1 MAGEWRETT
10 LGEVTDF
17 VSGGTPSKDNPA
29 YWGGLVP
36 WVSAKDMKQFRLA
49 DTEDHLTEQGVSGT
63 KLAPAG
69 TTLLLVRGMTL
80 LNDVPICV
88 TRQAVAFNQDIKALR
103 PKPGVRNDFL
113 PYLLLGNKKQLLNLV
128 DLAGH
133 GTGRLNTV
141 ELNSLNV
148 VLPSE
153 PEQLAIARIL
163 VTLDDK
169 IELNRRMN
177 ETLEVM
183 CRSLFKSWFVD
194 FDPVRVKAEGR
205 DGGLPKDIADLFPET
220 FAPSENGQIPS
231 GWQLKP
237 IGEVASV
244 NGGSTPS
251 TKEPSYWDGG
261 THFWATPKDLSN
273 LKTPVLLDTERKIT
287 DSGLSQISSGLLPI
301 GTVLMSSRAPIGYLA
316 VAEVPVAI
324 NQGFIA
330 MKPNAGTSNLFLLRW
345 AESAHDLI
353 ASRANGS
360 TFLEISKSSFRP
372 ILVATPS
379 DAVMTEFDRIVRP
392 LHSRIVCNEQASR
405 TLAKLRDALLPKLIS
420 GELRIPD
427 AERIVGG
434 QV

>member
-17 VSGGTPSKDNPA
+17 ISGGTPSKDNPA

-49 DTEDHLTEQGVSGT
+49 DTEDHLTEQGVSST

-163 VTLDDK
+163 GTLDDK

-177 ETLEVM
+177 ETLEVTA
-183 CRSLFKSWFVD
+183 RTLFKSWFVD
-194 FDPVRVKAEGR
+194 FDPVRAKHERHDV
-205 DGGLPKDIADLFPET
+205 GLPKALADLFPDSFEDSGGDDVPKGWSVLGLDEIANFLNGLALQKFPPQGDRFLPVVKIAQLRT
-220 FAPSENGQIPS
+220 ENTLGADRASAELAPEYVVTDGDVLFSWSGSLECVLWAGGRGALNQHLFKVTSESYPKWLYFSWIRQHLDEFRGIAAGKATTMGHIQRGHLSSAKVLVPSDQLLTEMNRHFAPLIDRVIES
-231 GWQLKP
+231 K
-237 IGEVASV
+237 
-244 NGGSTPS
+244 
-251 TKEPSYWDGG
+251 
-261 THFWATPKDLSN
+261 LSSKN
-273 LKTPVLLDTERKIT
+273 LAAIRDT
-287 DSGLSQISSGLLPI
+287 
-301 GTVLMSSRAPIGYLA
+301 
-316 VAEVPVAI
+316 
-324 NQGFIA
+324 
-330 MKPNAGTSNLFLLRW
+330 
-345 AESAHDLI
+345 
-353 ASRANGS
+353 
-360 TFLEISKSSFRP
+360 
-372 ILVATPS
+372 
-379 DAVMTEFDRIVRP
+379 
-392 LHSRIVCNEQASR
+392 
-405 TLAKLRDALLPKLIS
+405 LLPKLVS
-420 GELRIPD
+420 GEFRVPD